1 MLNKI
6 FYFLVALNLL
16 LIPIVFAQEVG
27 IPLGEETVV
36 IQKSLNIIGFRYEG
50 CNTPGEQ
57 KLYIEY
63 YLNGSYRQKVMG
75 GYELYDFYI
84 NKWVDGRAIINAI
97 AEHEGLDLDE
107 ISLVTAENQF
117 VAGLPVEEQL
127 IESMLNP
134 TRSLKMAG
142 FNNKEIQEAEKI
154 FLAGLPTEPVVET
167 P

>member
-1 MLNKI
+1 MKYLI
-6 FYFLVALNLL
+6 ALLL
-16 LIPIVFAQEVG
+16 LISPVYAQEVG

-50 CNTPGEQ
+50 CNTLGEQ

-107 ISLVTAENQF
+107 ISLITAENQF
-117 VAGLPVEEQL
+117 IAGLPIEPEQ
-127 IESMLNP
+127 
-134 TRSLKMAG
+134 
-142 FNNKEIQEAEKI
+142 
-154 FLAGLPTEPVVET
+154 PVVEN